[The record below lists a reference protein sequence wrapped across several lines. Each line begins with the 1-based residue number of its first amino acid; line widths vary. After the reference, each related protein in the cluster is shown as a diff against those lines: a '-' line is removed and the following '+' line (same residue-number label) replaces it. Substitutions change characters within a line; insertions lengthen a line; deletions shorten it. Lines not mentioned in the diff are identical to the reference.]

1 MCDEAVTLS
10 PSSLGARNARSE
22 VRTGRPPPLILRGS
36 PRSAPRDNG
45 SEAAARRHY
54 WLWGDHKN
62 LVGFFAAV
70 AACSLL
76 PASPASAQGV
86 KIGILNDQSGVYA
99 DYGGKYSVEAARMA
113 IEDFGGEVLGHKVEL
128 VTADHQNKP
137 DLAVAIARR
146 WYDADRVDMITELT
160 TSTVALAV
168 QELSN
173 EKKKIDIVVGS
184 GTSRITGSACTPYGF
199 HWAFDNRALAVGT
212 GRALVKAGGDTWF
225 FLTADYAF
233 GRALEKDTSEI
244 VTHASGKVVGSVRVP
259 LNSSDFSSFLLQ
271 AQSSKAKIIGL
282 ANAGQDTTDS
292 IKQAAEFGIVQGGQK
307 LAGLL
312 MTLAEVN
319 GLGLQAAQGLVLTE
333 GFYWDQSDT
342 TRAFSERF
350 FKRTGR
356 MPSMIHAG
364 TYSATLSYLK
374 AVKAAGAKDSDAVAK
389 KLKELP
395 VDDAFAKGKVL
406 ENGRMVHD
414 MYLFE
419 VKKPSESKKP
429 WDYYKQLAVVPGDKA
444 FFTAKESGCP
454 LTK

>member
-1 MCDEAVTLS
+1 MK
-10 PSSLGARNARSE
+10 
-22 VRTGRPPPLILRGS
+22 
-36 PRSAPRDNG
+36 SA
-45 SEAAARRHY
+45 
-54 WLWGDHKN
+54 L
-62 LVGFFAAV
+62 LAAV
-70 AACSLL
+70 ATSALL
-76 PASPASAQGV
+76 LAAPASAQGV

-99 DYGGKYSVEAARMA
+99 DYGGKYSVEAAKMA
-113 IEDFGGEVLGHKVEL
+113 IEDFGGEVLGHKIEMI
-128 VTADHQNKP
+128 TADHQNKP
-137 DLAVAIARR
+137 DLATSIARR
-146 WYDADRVDMITELT
+146 WYDADNVDMITELT
-160 TSTVALAV
+160 TSSVALAV
-168 QELSN
+168 QDLSK
-173 EKKKIDIVVGS
+173 EKKKIDIVVGAA
-184 GTSRITGSACTPYGF
+184 TSSITGSACSPYGF
-199 HWAFDNRALAVGT
+199 HWAFDTHALAVGT
-212 GRALVKAGGDTWF
+212 GGALTKAGGDSWF

-233 GRALEKDTSEI
+233 GYALEKDTSEI
-244 VTHASGKVVGSVRVP
+244 VTHSGGKVLGSVRVP

-271 AQSSKAKIIGL
+271 AQSSKAKIVGL
-282 ANAGQDTTDS
+282 ANAGQDTTNS

-312 MTLAEVN
+312 MTIAEVN

-333 GFYWDQSDT
+333 GFYWDQNDT

-350 FKRTGR
+350 FKRTAR

-374 AVKAAGAKDSDAVAK
+374 AVKAAGTKDSEAVAK

-419 VKKPSESKKP
+419 VKKPAESKKP
-429 WDYYKQLAVVPGDKA
+429 WDYYRQLAVVPGDQA

>member
-1 MCDEAVTLS
+1 MKSGL
-10 PSSLGARNARSE
+10 L
-22 VRTGRPPPLILRGS
+22 
-36 PRSAPRDNG
+36 
-45 SEAAARRHY
+45 
-54 WLWGDHKN
+54 
-62 LVGFFAAV
+62 AV
-70 AACSLL
+70 AAIGALL
-76 PASPASAQGV
+76 LAAPASAQV

-99 DYGGKYSVEAARMA
+99 DYGGKYSVEAAKMA
-113 IEDFGGEVLGHKVEL
+113 IEDFGGDVLGKKIEMI
-128 VTADHQNKP
+128 TADHQNKP
-137 DLAVAIARR
+137 DLAVSIARR
-146 WYDADRVDMITELT
+146 WYDTEAVDMITELT
-160 TSTVALAV
+160 TSSVALAV

-173 EKKKIDIVVGS
+173 EKKKIDIVVGAA
-184 GTSRITGSACTPYGF
+184 TSRITGDACTPYGF
-199 HWAFDNRALAVGT
+199 HWAFDTRALAVST
-212 GRALVKAGGDTWF
+212 GGALVEAGGNTWF

-233 GRALEKDTSEI
+233 GYSLEKDTSDI
-244 VTHASGKVVGSVRVP
+244 VTAKGGKVLGSVRIP

-282 ANAGQDTTDS
+282 ANAGLDTTNS
-292 IKQAAEFGIVQGGQK
+292 IKQAAEFGIVKGGQK

-312 MTLAEVN
+312 MTLSEVH
-319 GLGLQAAQGLVLTE
+319 GLGLEAAQGLDLTE
-333 GFYWDQSDT
+333 GFYWDHDDKS
-342 TRAFSERF
+342 RAFSERF

-374 AVKAAGAKDSDAVAK
+374 AVKAAGTKDSEAVAK

-395 VDDAFAKGKVL
+395 VDDAFAQGKVL

-419 VKKPSESKKP
+419 VKSPAESKKP
-429 WDYYKQLAVVPGDKA
+429 WDYYKLIATVPGEKA

>member
-1 MCDEAVTLS
+1 MKFVFL
-10 PSSLGARNARSE
+10 
-22 VRTGRPPPLILRGS
+22 
-36 PRSAPRDNG
+36 
-45 SEAAARRHY
+45 
-54 WLWGDHKN
+54 
-62 LVGFFAAV
+62 AAV
-70 AACSLL
+70 AASTLL
-76 PASPASAQGV
+76 LAQPAAAQV

-99 DYGGKYSVEAARMA
+99 DYGGKYSLEAAKMA
-113 IEDFGGEVLGHKVEL
+113 IEDFGGEVLGQKVEL

-146 WYDADRVDMITELT
+146 WYDSEHVDMITELT
-160 TSTVALAV
+160 TSSVALAV
-168 QELSN
+168 QELSK
-173 EKKKIDIVVGS
+173 EKKKIDIVVGAA
-184 GTSRITGSACTPYGF
+184 TSRITGDACTPYSF
-199 HWAFDNRALAVGT
+199 HWAFDTRALAVGT
-212 GRALVKAGGDTWF
+212 GGALVKAGGDTWF

-233 GRALEKDTSEI
+233 GYALEKDASDI
-244 VTHASGKVVGSVRVP
+244 VNENGGKVLGSVRVP

-271 AQSSKAKIIGL
+271 AQSSKAKIVGL
-282 ANAGQDTTDS
+282 ANAGLDTTNS
-292 IKQAAEFGIVQGGQK
+292 IKQAAEFGIVRGGQK

-312 MTLAEVN
+312 MVLSDVH
-319 GLGLQAAQGLVLTE
+319 GLGLEAAQGLVLTE
-333 GFYWDQSDT
+333 GFYWDHDEKS
-342 TRAFSERF
+342 RAFSERF
-350 FKRTGR
+350 IKRTGR
-356 MPSMIHAG
+356 MPNMIQAG

-374 AVKAAGAKDSDAVAK
+374 AVKAAGTKDSDAVAK

-395 VDDAFAKGKVL
+395 VDDAFAQGKVL